1 MQSLN
6 EVAKQVVSDCAQNS
20 KINPQHLDQL
30 TGLITELVVIAE
42 QKMPSTAR
50 HLEEAA
56 KSANQSAASLPQA
69 LETQEDLLADYQSFL
84 RALRALMSRIEETSF
99 AVRLQALCQQ
109 ELKLADEVR
118 MVSSADFGKPPAVVR
133 ESLVRRLGLLAD
145 KHNGMTK
152 LLQTIMEDMEGSLER
167 RPNEQVQ
174 EVLDDMS
181 DEDVHAK
188 CDFVAEQLKLN
199 DSGVATAQCEFLA
212 DSFHRWA
219 EQLMRSKSPPPNDKK
234 RVTLPPS

>member
-69 LETQEDLLADYQSFL
+69 LETQEDLLADYQSIL
-84 RALRALMSRIEETSF
+84 ERLRALMSRIEETSF

-109 ELKLADEVR
+109 EL
-118 MVSSADFGKPPAVVR
+118 
-133 ESLVRRLGLLAD
+133 
-145 KHNGMTK
+145 N
-152 LLQTIMEDMEGSLER
+152 
-167 RPNEQVQ
+167 
-174 EVLDDMS
+174 
-181 DEDVHAK
+181 
-188 CDFVAEQLKLN
+188 
-199 DSGVATAQCEFLA
+199 
-212 DSFHRWA
+212 W
-219 EQLMRSKSPPPNDKK
+219 LMRCEWSARQISASRQQSLG
-234 RVTLPPS
+234 RVLFVGLDC